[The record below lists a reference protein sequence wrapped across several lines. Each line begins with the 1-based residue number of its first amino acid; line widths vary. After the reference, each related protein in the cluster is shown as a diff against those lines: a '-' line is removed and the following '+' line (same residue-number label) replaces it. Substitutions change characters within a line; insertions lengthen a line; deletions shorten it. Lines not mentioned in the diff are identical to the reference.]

1 MDLALVLNP
10 TDAYRLLTLG
20 EGSSAMLSGMGG
32 VFDNSAL
39 TPCVLVG
46 TLTVSY
52 SEPYTVARQFASLD
66 HISGGRAGWPA
77 ILSSLKSMLE
87 TGKAMVIP
95 MQPPQRMLDALKELG
110 IPMPG

>member
-1 MDLALVLNP
+1 
-10 TDAYRLLTLG
+10 
-20 EGSSAMLSGMGG
+20 
-32 VFDNSAL
+32 
-39 TPCVLVG
+39 
-46 TLTVSY
+46 
-52 SEPYTVARQFASLD
+52 
-66 HISGGRAGWPA
+66 GGRAGWPA